1 MQESL
6 QRSRELVE
14 DGSVSTVEESFLV
27 GLIGEGVIPSLTP
40 MLHEREADHHGLR
53 YLYRPIDLT
62 VIGRPPSDVGVLLH
76 QACDLGY
83 NACNVTH
90 PCKQEVLAHID
101 DISAGAAAI
110 GAVNTVLI
118 TDGQL
123 IGANTD
129 VSGFATGLRAGLP
142 EADLSSVVLLG
153 AGGAGAAVS
162 HALLAAGVQRLAIVD
177 LDRSRAIDRAAS
189 LLARYPDAAVIA
201 DTPDALVRLLPQ
213 AAGLVNATFVGM
225 HSHPGLPVRAEL
237 LRTDLWVADIVYRP
251 LVTELVAAATALGAP
266 VLDGGHMA
274 TGQAVDT
281 FRLITGLE
289 PDAARMRGHFLQL
302 IEEGR

>member
-1 MQESL
+1 M
-6 QRSRELVE
+6 
-14 DGSVSTVEESFLV
+14 STVGESFLV
-27 GLIGEGVIPSLTP
+27 GLIGEGVMPSLTP
-40 MLHEREADHHGLR
+40 ALHEREADHHGLR

-62 VIGRPPSDVGVLLH
+62 VIDRPATEVGVLLH

-83 NACNVTH
+83 NACNVSH
-90 PCKQEVLAHID
+90 PCKQEVLAHLD
-101 DISAGAAAI
+101 NISAGVAAM
-110 GAVNTVLI
+110 GAVNTVLM

-129 VSGFATGLRAGLP
+129 VTGFATGLRTGLP
-142 EADLSSVVLLG
+142 EADLSFVVLLG
-153 AGGAGAAVS
+153 AGGVGAAVS

-177 LDRSRAIDRAAS
+177 LDRSRAEDRAAS
-189 LLARYPDAAVIA
+189 LLARYPDAAVMA
-201 DTPDALVRLLPQ
+201 GSPDALVRLLPE
-213 AAGLVNATFVGM
+213 ATGLVNATFVGM

-237 LRTDLWVADIVYRP
+237 LRPDLWVADIVYRP

-289 PDAARMRGHFLQL
+289 PDAVRMRAHFLEL

>member
-1 MQESL
+1 MQARGPRPPRRHL
-6 QRSRELVE
+6 SRRGC
-14 DGSVSTVEESFLV
+14 DRCCQHS
-27 GLIGEGVIPSLTP
+27 
-40 MLHEREADHHGLR
+40 ADHR
-53 YLYRPIDLT
+53 RPADW
-62 VIGRPPSDVGVLLH
+62 
-76 QACDLGY
+76 CD
-83 NACNVTH
+83 
-90 PCKQEVLAHID
+90 
-101 DISAGAAAI
+101 
-110 GAVNTVLI
+110 
-118 TDGQL
+118 
-123 IGANTD
+123 TD
-129 VSGFATGLRAGLP
+129 VSGFATGLRTGLP

-153 AGGAGAAVS
+153 AGGAGAAIS

-189 LLARYPDAAVIA
+189 LLARYPDAAAIA

-213 AAGLVNATFVGM
+213 ATGLVNATFVGM

-289 PDAARMRGHFLQL
+289 PMRPGCVPTFSS
-302 IEEGR
+302 

>member
-1 MQESL
+1 M
-6 QRSRELVE
+6 
-14 DGSVSTVEESFLV
+14 STVGESFLV

-40 MLHEREADHHGLR
+40 PMHEREADHQGLR

-62 VIGRPPSDVGVLLH
+62 AIGRPGSDIGVLLH
-76 QACDLGY
+76 QARELGF

-90 PCKQEVLAHID
+90 PCKQEVLTHLD
-101 DISAGAAAI
+101 TISASAAAI

-118 TDGQL
+118 RDGLL
-123 IGANTD
+123 IGDNTD
-129 VSGFATGLRAGLP
+129 VSGFGTALRSGLP

-162 HALLAAGVQRLAIVD
+162 HALLAAGVERLAIVD
-177 LDRSRAIDRAAS
+177 LDRSRADDRAAS
-189 LLARYPDAAVIA
+189 LLARYPDAAITT
-201 DTPDALVRLLPQ
+201 DTPDALGRLLPS
-213 AAGLVNATFVGM
+213 ATGLVHATFVGM
-225 HSHPGLPVRAEL
+225 HSHPGLPVPVEL
-237 LRTDLWVADIVYRP
+237 LRPDLWVADIVYRP
-251 LVTELVAAATALGAP
+251 LVTGLVAAATSLGAP

-289 PDAARMRGHFLQL
+289 PDAARMRAHFLQL
-302 IEEGR
+302 IDEGR

>member
-1 MQESL
+1 M
-6 QRSRELVE
+6 
-14 DGSVSTVEESFLV
+14 
-27 GLIGEGVIPSLTP
+27 
-40 MLHEREADHHGLR
+40 
-53 YLYRPIDLT
+53 
-62 VIGRPPSDVGVLLH
+62 
-76 QACDLGY
+76 
-83 NACNVTH
+83 
-90 PCKQEVLAHID
+90 
-101 DISAGAAAI
+101 
-110 GAVNTVLI
+110 LI

-129 VSGFATGLRAGLP
+129 VTASRPDCASDCP
-142 EADLSSVVLLG
+142 EADLSFVVLLG

-213 AAGLVNATFVGM
+213 ATGLVNATFVGM
-225 HSHPGLPVRAEL
+225 HQPPGLPVRAEL

-289 PDAARMRGHFLQL
+289 PDAARMRAHFLEL

>member
-1 MQESL
+1 M
-6 QRSRELVE
+6 
-14 DGSVSTVEESFLV
+14 STVGESFLV
-27 GLIGEGVIPSLTP
+27 GLIGEGVTPSLTP
-40 MLHEREADHHGLR
+40 PMHEREADQQGLR

-62 VIGRPPSDVGVLLH
+62 SIGRSGSDIGVLLR
-76 QACDLGY
+76 QARDLGY

-90 PCKQEVLAHID
+90 PCKQEVLAHLD
-101 DISAGAAAI
+101 DISDTAAAI

-118 TDGQL
+118 RDGRL
-123 IGANTD
+123 IGDNTD
-129 VSGFATGLRAGLP
+129 VSGFGTALRTGLPA
-142 EADLSSVVLLG
+142 ADLSSVVLLG

-162 HALLAAGVQRLAIVD
+162 HALLAAGVRRLAIVD
-177 LDRSRAIDRAAS
+177 LDRSRADDRAES
-189 LLARYPDAAVIA
+189 LLARYPDAMVST
-201 DTPDALVRLLPQ
+201 DTPDALPRLVPQ
-213 AAGLVNATFVGM
+213 ATGLVHATFVGM
-225 HSHPGLPVRAEL
+225 HSHPGLAVPAEL
-237 LRTDLWVADIVYRP
+237 LRPDLWVADIVYRP

-289 PDAARMRGHFLQL
+289 PDAARMRVHFLEL